1 MRAARWPLLGVVAA
15 ILVLVGGSWYQAV
28 VTPAYFSS
36 DEPGHVGYV
45 LAMPGRRPLPEIDD
59 ESPSRAVGPSWWP
72 GWPTPRSRAR
82 QMYVAK
88 SPPWPCTYWRPG
100 LPRSAGLSACPA
112 APSSACG

>member
-28 VTPAYFSS
+28 VTPAYFSA

-45 LAMPGRRPLPEIDD
+45 LAVQDGDLLPEIDD
-59 ESPSRAVGPSWWP
+59 DIPLDGGGPELEARLATTSESRRQITW
-72 GWPTPRSRAR
+72 RRAR
-82 QMYVAK
+82 
-88 SPPWPCTYWRPG
+88 PGPTCWRPG
-100 LPRSAGLSACPA
+100 LPRSAGPSACPA